1 MATSTFNFNP
11 QGSGRIVL
19 GNPDTSSGGFTS
31 LILTIT
37 QESKGKAQI
46 QAVETSGT
54 NWGTLELNPDGGT
67 VVLPARLKING
78 LTTPPAGVNVVDLVI
93 DPATNQ
99 IYRRS

>member
-1 MATSTFNFNP
+1 MAASTLNFNP
-11 QGSGRIVL
+11 QGPGSIIL
-19 GNPDTSSGGFTS
+19 GNPQTSGGFTQ
-31 LILTIT
+31 LLLTIT

-46 QAVETSGT
+46 HAVESSGT
-54 NWGTLELNPDGGT
+54 EWGTLELNPTGGT
-67 VVLPARLKING
+67 VVLPAKLKISG